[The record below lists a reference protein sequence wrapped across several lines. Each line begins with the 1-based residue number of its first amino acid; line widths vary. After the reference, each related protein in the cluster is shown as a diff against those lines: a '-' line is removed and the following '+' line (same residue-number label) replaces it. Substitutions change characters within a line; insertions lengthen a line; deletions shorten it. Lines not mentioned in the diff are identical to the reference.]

1 MELTFQLLFT
11 AASVI
16 MVVGV
21 AWLAVGLMRGGAA
34 DADAEP
40 TMRDWRSGA
49 SLTGATMII
58 ASIFN
63 GRIDT
68 LLLKDA
74 VFAVVIF
81 GAAAATLMAASERL
95 RRSWASK
102 TIAVLAF
109 VLPIVGG
116 FFAAWGAST
125 LS

>member
-11 AASVI
+11 AAAVI

-21 AWLAVGLMRGGAA
+21 AWLAVGMMRGGAA

-40 TMRDWRSGA
+40 TMRDWGTGA
-49 SLTGATMII
+49 TLTGATMVI
-58 ASIFN
+58 ASIVS
-63 GRIDT
+63 GRYDT

-74 VFAVVIF
+74 LFAVIIF
-81 GAAAATLMAASERL
+81 GAATATLMAASERL
-95 RRSWASK
+95 RRSWVSK
-102 TIAVLAF
+102 PIAVLAL
-109 VLPIVGG
+109 VLPIIGG